1 MDWQGD
7 RVNDALA
14 IVRAIHFAATAV
26 VAGTLIFRA
35 VVTEPASHSAEA
47 IAFGKQASRVAAVGL
62 AIAVVSGAIWL
73 PVQAANITDRPFE
86 EAMTTDL
93 LSTVVAET
101 QFGLILEIRIVLAI
115 ILAVCLAYDHLATMR
130 RVGLLSALG
139 LVAAIA
145 WTGHAGAGV
154 GDLAMLH
161 LAVDVLHIIA
171 AAAWLGGLV
180 SLVLLF
186 TMVRCGDYAWKSFAT
201 EATNR
206 FSNLGIAAVGT
217 LFFTGIVNA
226 RILVGSVHALITTEY
241 GRLLAL
247 KLALFAGMVAFAA
260 INRFWLTPRLL
271 LSKESATQSSPVGQ
285 ITRNSLIEIVLG
297 LAIYGIVGVLG
308 TLHPAIHSL

>member
-1 MDWQGD
+1 MDWPGD
-7 RVNDALA
+7 LNDALA

-26 VAGTLIFRA
+26 AAGALIFRA
-35 VVTEPASHSAEA
+35 VVTESASHSAEA
-47 IAFGKQASRVAAVGL
+47 IAVGKQAPRVAAIGL
-62 AIAVVSGAIWL
+62 AAAAASGAIWL
-73 PVQAANITDRPFE
+73 PLQAANMAGRPFD
-86 EAMTTDL
+86 EAMTTGV

-115 ILAVCLAYDHLATMR
+115 ILAVCLAYDRLAAMR

-139 LVAAIA
+139 LVVAIA

-154 GDLAMLH
+154 GELAMLH
-161 LAVDVLHIIA
+161 LAADVLHLIA

-186 TMVRCGDYAWKSFAT
+186 AVVRGGDRAWMSFAT

-206 FSNLGIAAVGT
+206 FSTLGIAAVGT
-217 LFFTGIVNA
+217 LFFTGTVNA
-226 RILVGSVHALITTEY
+226 WILVGSVHVLITTEY

-247 KLALFAGMVAFAA
+247 KLVLFAGMLAFAA
-260 INRFWLTPRLL
+260 INRFWLTPRLP
-271 LSKESATQSSPVGQ
+271 LSTESAAGQ
-285 ITRNSLIEIVLG
+285 ITRNSLIEIALG
-297 LAIYGIVGVLG
+297 LAIYGITGVLG